1 MSELSTTIGL
11 ANLGNTCFLNVVLQA
26 LRLSP
31 PLGRLFLL
39 NTPELRK
46 DSNKLKLL
54 EGFQILMNDFWKPS
68 LGPGAAPTLSANGFH
83 TMFLRTIRESGDDW
97 HSHGQQSDAA
107 ETIQYILASLHD
119 ALYEPVTMRAT
130 GRVTTEEDAE
140 RLKAIDSWGNF
151 FRKEYSPIVEHYHGQ
166 TQTKVTCEQC
176 QAVSTR
182 YEPWLMLKVPLP
194 VSDGLPHRIA
204 PNTTLTDCLN
214 QAFADEHL
222 DDYRC
227 DACHQQGKAT
237 IRNRIS
243 KLPDILILSFK
254 RFTNQMHK
262 VGGPV
267 EWDLSAMDFRPWM
280 AFTNGDPFHPVYTPP
295 IYETTSL
302 IEHQGSF
309 RGGHYRMYAKQP
321 SHQDTPQQVW
331 NEYDDN
337 SIRVLSGHPG
347 DTTNACD
354 TYIACLTRLTS
365 APKLNA
371 EFAQRVK
378 ALRQMNRLSVPNP
391 PPSPTTEEAK

>member
-1 MSELSTTIGL
+1 MTELSTTIGL

-31 PLGRLFLL
+31 PMGRLFLM

-54 EGFQILMNDFWKPS
+54 EGFQILMNDFWKPT
-68 LGPGAAPTLSANGFH
+68 LVPGAQPTLSANGFH
-83 TMFLRTIRESGDDW
+83 HMFLRTIRESGDDW

-119 ALYEPVTMRAT
+119 ALYESVTMHTT
-130 GRVTTEEDAE
+130 GRVKTEEDAS
-140 RLKAIDSWGNF
+140 RVQAIDSWGNF

-166 TQTKVTCEQC
+166 TQTRVICDQC

-194 VSDGLPHRIA
+194 TGEMPHRIP

-267 EWDLSAMDFRPWM
+267 EWNLSAMDFRPWM
-280 AFTNGDPFHPVYTPP
+280 AFNNGDPFNPVYTPP
-295 IYETTSL
+295 IYETTTL

-321 SHQDTPQQVW
+321 PSEAKGSSHQDATQHVW

-337 SIRVLSGHPG
+337 SIRVLSGYPG

-371 EFAQRVK
+371 EFAQRVRM
-378 ALRQMNRLSVPNP
+378 LRQMNRM
-391 PPSPTTEEAK
+391 PSTPTEEPK